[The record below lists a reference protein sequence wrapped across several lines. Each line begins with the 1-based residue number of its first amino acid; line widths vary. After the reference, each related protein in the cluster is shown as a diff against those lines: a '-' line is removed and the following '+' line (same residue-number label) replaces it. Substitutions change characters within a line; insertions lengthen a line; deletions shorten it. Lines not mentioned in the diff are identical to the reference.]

1 MNYDQGIRSLLP
13 SVKLEDELKAE
24 AAAKKFVL
32 DRLGV
37 STTAKPS
44 VQAPLI
50 MDPLVSS
57 IDIDKIL
64 RPKEEAL
71 MQLKWIKD

>member
-37 STTAKPS
+37 STTAARCA
-44 VQAPLI
+44 APLI
-50 MDPLVSS
+50 MDPLV
-57 IDIDKIL
+57 
-64 RPKEEAL
+64 A
-71 MQLKWIKD
+71 QLTLIKF

>member
-37 STTAKPS
+37 NTLS
-44 VQAPLI
+44 PLI
-50 MDPLVSS
+50 MDPS
-57 IDIDKIL
+57 
-64 RPKEEAL
+64 
-71 MQLKWIKD
+71 QLN